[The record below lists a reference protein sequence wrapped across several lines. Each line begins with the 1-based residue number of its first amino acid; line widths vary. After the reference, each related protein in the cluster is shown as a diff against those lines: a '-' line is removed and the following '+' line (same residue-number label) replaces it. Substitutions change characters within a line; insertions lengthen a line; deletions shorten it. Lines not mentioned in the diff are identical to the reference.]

1 MDSIFSVIVKSA
13 QQKSLMPVDSRGGW
27 FPWVREP
34 YSGAWQNND
43 EWTVQS
49 VLENPTVYACVT
61 LISTDIG
68 KLPFLVMEEDS
79 QGIWIERSNPKISPV
94 LKKPNRFQNH
104 IQFKSWWTMSKLIW
118 GNTYV
123 LKERDRSG
131 VVIRLYI
138 LDPSRVQVLVTD
150 EGTVYYQLNQDVLN
164 GQVMT
169 SVTVPA
175 SEIIHDRMNCL
186 FHPLIGVSP
195 LFAGGLAASQ
205 GLRIENDSSS
215 FFANGANPGGVLTA
229 PGSIGKETAD
239 RLKLHWES
247 NYTGENA
254 GKVAVLGDGLHYEPM
269 RMKSTDAQL
278 IEQLRKSDEAICSV
292 FHVPAY
298 MVGVGPV
305 PSQSNIEALTQD
317 YYSKCLQILIESM
330 ELCLDEGLEVPDKQ
344 GIELDLDVLFR
355 MDSITLIRTLAEGIK
370 GQIYATNEARKRVN
384 LPPVDG
390 GDDVLAQ
397 QQNYSLAAL
406 AKRDAK
412 EDPFSTGTAAA
423 NTPPQDE
430 ETEDETDKALAYL
443 FTKSLAA

>member
-1 MDSIFSVIVKSA
+1 M
-13 QQKSLMPVDSRGGW
+13 
-27 FPWVREP
+27 
-34 YSGAWQNND
+34 
-43 EWTVQS
+43 
-49 VLENPTVYACVT
+49 
-61 LISTDIG
+61 
-68 KLPFLVMEEDS
+68 
-79 QGIWIERSNPKISPV
+79 
-94 LKKPNRFQNH
+94 
-104 IQFKSWWTMSKLIW
+104 
-118 GNTYV
+118 
-123 LKERDRSG
+123 
-131 VVIRLYI
+131 VIRLYI

-150 EGTVYYQLNQDVLN
+150 FGDVYYQLNQDVLN
-164 GQVMT
+164 GQVIT

-205 GLRIENDSSS
+205 GLKIENDSTT

-229 PGSIGKETAD
+229 PGSISKDVAE
-239 RLKLHWES
+239 RLKSHWES

-278 IEQLRKSDEAICSV
+278 IEQLRKTDEAICSV

-330 ELCLDEGLEVPDKQ
+330 ELCLDDGLEVPERQ

-355 MDSITLIRTLAEGIK
+355 MDTITMIRMLAEGIQ
-370 GQIYATNEARKRVN
+370 GCVFTPNAARKRVN
-384 LPPVDG
+384 QPPLPG
-390 GDDVLAQ
+390 GDTVYMQ
-397 QQNYSLAAL
+397 QQNYSLEAL
-406 AKRDAK
+406 SKRDAR
-412 EDPFSTGTAAA
+412 EDPFATNSANDAAA
-423 NTPPQDE
+423 TPPAV
-430 ETEDETDKALAYL
+430 EDETEKALAYL

>member
-13 QQKSLMPVDSRGGW
+13 QQKALSPVDSRGGW

-34 YSGAWQNND
+34 YAGAWQRND
-43 EWTVQS
+43 EWTIQS
-49 VLENPTVYACVT
+49 VLENPTVYACIT

-68 KLPFLVMEEDS
+68 KLPFLVMEKDS
-79 QGIWIERSNPKISPV
+79 QGIWNERTHPQISPL

-104 IQFKSWWTMSKLIW
+104 IQFKTWWIMSKLIW

-131 VVIRLYI
+131 TVIRLYI

-150 EGTVYYQLNQDVLN
+150 FGDVYYQLNQDVLN
-164 GQVMT
+164 GQVIT

-205 GLRIENDSSS
+205 GLKIENDSST

-229 PGSIGKETAD
+229 PGSISKDTAD

-278 IEQLRKSDEAICSV
+278 IEQLRKTDEAICSV

-330 ELCLDEGLEVPDKQ
+330 ELCLDDGLEVPERQ

-355 MDSITLIRTLAEGIK
+355 MDTITLIRMLAEGVG
-370 GQIYATNEARKRVN
+370 GQIFATNEARKRVN
-384 LPPVDG
+384 LPPVEG

-412 EDPFSTGTAAA
+412 EDPFATSSANDAAA
-423 NTPPQDE
+423 TPPAV
-430 ETEDETDKALAYL
+430 EDETEKALAYL